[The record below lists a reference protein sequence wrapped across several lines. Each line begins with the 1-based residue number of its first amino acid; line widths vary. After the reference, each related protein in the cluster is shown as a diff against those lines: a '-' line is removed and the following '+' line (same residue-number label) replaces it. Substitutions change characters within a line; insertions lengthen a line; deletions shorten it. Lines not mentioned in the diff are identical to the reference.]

1 MPVIALFVE
10 LFGSSPLPYYVVGLS
25 ALALFVALTLL
36 RESDRTDKL
45 GFDCAFLAATGLTLL
60 AWRWPNFL
68 WQYPLN
74 PDEGLWVAGALKVR
88 TDWVPWRGFD
98 GATSG
103 PLTAYTLAL
112 PALFGARIDFFS
124 ARFLGVCL
132 LTLTLGGL
140 YFAVKWLNGG
150 RVARLVLLPPVLLLA
165 LTKDWNFLHFSS
177 ETVPIFLTTT
187 ALAASAYLAREAMPN
202 RRRIAACAIAGICL
216 GSAGLAKLQSLPIAL
231 VLFGF
236 VAAEIFFGGRRR
248 WKDALHEA
256 LVFAVSLIL
265 IPAIVTAV
273 LCATGELR
281 YAIRSYLQSSV
292 GYVGEGIHIG
302 PSFLFESSAS
312 YTAFLAGSLIVVVLS
327 VAIICWK
334 RAVPSRSS
342 LWIAIAALLLVL
354 AAGFSIYTPRRP
366 FQHYLLLSVV
376 PVSCCVA
383 AVLRLVRKTSFWKN
397 REALVTGSYLSV
409 FLISALGVS
418 LASGPSTLVTEIASN
433 SKSAGSKQAVALS
446 RYAPRGSRVA
456 IWGSCPELYVQ
467 TGTIMATRYGQMG
480 PIPAGHFREY
490 YEGILMRDLE
500 RSRPAVFVD
509 AVHPGAFNL
518 NNPATQGL
526 DSVPPLAEFVRR
538 NYQFKREISGV
549 RIFVANRNAN
559 SAPAETDAKST
570 ELSETPTGWTIRF
583 SAGSGAEIYRV
594 SGWSGAEPE
603 FTWTQ
608 GTSAKLKLPIPDHD
622 AALMLRMKLGG
633 LIHPPDLPMQNVA
646 VYANGEKI
654 ADWQVSDAADFT
666 APIPLE
672 LTRNAEELNL
682 ELRVPDA
689 ASPQSLGMSYDG
701 RLLGVRCYFVEL
713 KRR

>member
-1 MPVIALFVE
+1 MIARLVE
-10 LFGSSPLPYYVVGLS
+10 WFGSSPLPYYVVGLS
-25 ALALFVALTLL
+25 ALAVFVALTLV
-36 RESDRTDKL
+36 RESERADKL
-45 GFDCAFLAATGLTLL
+45 RFDCAFILAAGLTLL

-74 PDEGLWVAGALKVR
+74 PDEGLWVAGALKVK

-112 PALFGARIDFFS
+112 PALVGARIDFFS

-132 LTLTLGGL
+132 LTLTMGGL

-150 RVARLVLLPPVLLLA
+150 RVARLAVLPAVLLLA
-165 LTKDWNFLHFSS
+165 LTRDWNFLHFSS

-187 ALAASAYLAREAMPN
+187 ALAASAYLARERMPE
-202 RRRIAACAIAGICL
+202 RRRLAACAIAGVCL
-216 GSAGLAKLQSLPIAL
+216 GSAGLAKLQSLPIAF
-231 VLFGF
+231 VLLGF
-236 VAAEIFFGGRRR
+236 VLAGIFFGGGRR
-248 WKDALHEA
+248 WKGAIPEV
-256 LVFAVSLIL
+256 LVFAASLAFV
-265 IPAIVTAV
+265 PAIVTAV
-273 LCATGELR
+273 LGATGQLR

-312 YTAFLAGSLIVVVLS
+312 YTAFLVGALIIVFLG
-327 VAIICWK
+327 VAMIFWK
-334 RAVPSRSS
+334 RHALSRRS
-342 LWIAIAALLLVL
+342 LLMAAASVLLVV
-354 AAGFSIYTPRRP
+354 AAGFAIYVPRRP

-376 PVSCCVA
+376 PVSCCLA
-383 AVLRLVRKTSFWKN
+383 AVLRLVRETSFPKG
-397 REALVTGSYLSV
+397 REALITGTYVSV
-409 FLISALGVS
+409 FLISALGVPLS
-418 LASGPSTLVTEIASN
+418 AGPSTLVTEIAFN

-467 TGTIMATRYGQMG
+467 TGTVMATRYGQMG
-480 PIPAGHFREY
+480 PIPAGHFQQY
-490 YEGILMRDLE
+490 YQGILMGDLE

-509 AVHPGAFNL
+509 AVHPGAFQF
-518 NNPATQGL
+518 NNRATQGHETF
-526 DSVPPLAEFVRR
+526 PALAAFVRQ
-538 NYQFKREISGV
+538 NFQFREEVGGV
-549 RIFVANRNAN
+549 RIFVANGNTN
-559 SAPAETDAKST
+559 SAPAETAAKSAVAAD
-570 ELSETPTGWTIRF
+570 EPASWMVRF
-583 SAGSGAEIYRV
+583 SAGSGSEIYRV
-594 SGWSGAEPE
+594 SGWSGAEAE
-603 FTWTQ
+603 FTWTD

-622 AALMLRMKLGG
+622 GPLTLRMKLGG
-633 LIHPPDLPMQNVA
+633 LIQPRELPVQNVA

-654 ADWQVSDAADFT
+654 ADWQVGEPADFT

-672 LTRNAEELNL
+672 LTRNAEDLNIK
-682 ELRVPDA
+682 LRIPDA

-713 KRR
+713 RRR

>member
-1 MPVIALFVE
+1 MPVIALLVDW
-10 LFGSSPLPYYVVGLS
+10 FGSSPLPYYVLALT
-25 ALALFVALTLL
+25 ALAAFVALAVR
-36 RESDRTDKL
+36 RENDRTDTL
-45 GFDCAFLAATGLTLL
+45 RFDCAFIVVAGLTLL

-140 YFAVKWLNGG
+140 YFAVKWLNGA
-150 RVARLVLLPPVLLLA
+150 RIARLALLPPVLLLA

-187 ALAASAYLAREAMPN
+187 ALAASAYLAREAMPE
-202 RRRIAACAIAGICL
+202 RRRIAACAIAGVCL
-216 GSAGLAKLQSLPIAL
+216 GSAGLAKLQSLPIAF
-231 VLFGF
+231 VLLGF
-236 VAAEIFFGGRRR
+236 VVAGIFFGGRHRE
-248 WKDALHEA
+248 KSAIKAA
-256 LVFAVSLIL
+256 LVFAASLALVPL
-265 IPAIVTAV
+265 IVPTV
-273 LCATGELR
+273 LGATGELR

-312 YTAFLAGSLIVVVLS
+312 YTAFLVGSLIVVAFG
-327 VAIICWK
+327 VAIIFWER
-334 RAVPSRSS
+334 RAPSRLS
-342 LWIAIAALLLVL
+342 LGMAAAALFLLV
-354 AAGFSIYTPRRP
+354 AAGFAIYTPRRP
-366 FQHYLLLSVV
+366 FQHYLLLSIV
-376 PVSCCVA
+376 PASWCVA
-383 AVLRLVRKTSFWKN
+383 AVLRLVRETSFGKE
-397 REALVTGSYLSV
+397 REPLVTGSYLSL
-409 FLISALGVS
+409 FLVSALGVS
-418 LASGPSTLVTEIASN
+418 LASGPSALVTEIASN
-433 SKSAGSKQAVALS
+433 SKSPGSKQAVALS

-500 RSRPAVFVD
+500 QSRPVVFVD

-518 NNPATQGL
+518 NDRATQGHETF
-526 DSVPPLAEFVRR
+526 PALAAFVRR
-538 NYQFKREISGV
+538 NYQIKEEVGGV
-549 RIFVANRNAN
+549 RIFVANGNMN
-559 SAPAETDAKST
+559 SAPAETAVKST
-570 ELSETPTGWTIRF
+570 STADESAGWTVGF
-583 SAGSGAEIYRV
+583 NAGSGSEVYRV
-594 SGWSGAEPE
+594 SGWSGAEAE
-603 FTWTQ
+603 FTWTE
-608 GTSAKLKLPIPDHD
+608 GTSAKLKLPIPDQN
-622 AALMLRMKLGG
+622 AALVLRMKLGG
-633 LIHPPDLPMQNVA
+633 LIQPQLPVQNVA

-654 ADWQVSDAADFT
+654 ADWQVSEPADFS
-666 APIPLE
+666 APIPPE
-672 LTRNAEELNL
+672 LTKNAEDLNI
-682 ELRVPDA
+682 ELRIPDA

-713 KRR
+713 RRK

>member
-1 MPVIALFVE
+1 MPVIALLVDWFG
-10 LFGSSPLPYYVVGLS
+10 GSSLPYYML
-25 ALALFVALTLL
+25 ALAALAVFVALAIR
-36 RESDRTDKL
+36 RENDRTDKWR
-45 GFDCAFLAATGLTLL
+45 FDCAFLLAAGLTLL

-74 PDEGLWVAGALKVR
+74 PDEGLWVAGALKVK

-112 PALFGARIDFFS
+112 PALVGARIDFFS

-132 LTLTLGGL
+132 LTLTLGGF

-150 RVARLVLLPPVLLLA
+150 RVARLALLPAVLLLA

-187 ALAASAYLAREAMPN
+187 ALAAAAYLAREAMPT
-202 RRRIAACAIAGICL
+202 RRRFAACAIAGVCL
-216 GSAGLAKLQSLPIAL
+216 GSAGLAKLQSLPIAF

-236 VAAEIFFGGRRR
+236 VVAGIVFGGRRR
-248 WKDALHEA
+248 KSAILEA
-256 LVFAVSLIL
+256 LVFAGSLAFVPGL
-265 IPAIVTAV
+265 VTIV
-273 LCATGELR
+273 LSATGELR

-312 YTAFLAGSLIVVVLS
+312 YTAFLVGSLVVGAFGM
-327 VAIICWK
+327 AIIFWER
-334 RAVPSRSS
+334 RAPSRTS
-342 LWIAIAALLLVL
+342 LWMAAAALLLLV
-354 AAGFSIYTPRRP
+354 AAGFAIYTPRRP

-376 PVSCCVA
+376 PASCCVA
-383 AVLRLVRKTSFWKN
+383 AVLRLGRETTFWKD
-397 REALVTGSYLSV
+397 REAFAIGTYLSV

-418 LASGPSTLVTEIASN
+418 LASSPSTLVTEIASN
-433 SKSAGSKQAVALS
+433 SKARGSKQAVALG

-490 YEGILMRDLE
+490 YEGIIVRDLE
-500 RSRPAVFVD
+500 RSRPVVFVD
-509 AVHPGAFNL
+509 AVHPGAFQF
-518 NNPATQGL
+518 NNRATQGHETF
-526 DSVPPLAEFVRR
+526 PALAAFVRR
-538 NYQFKREISGV
+538 NYRFKEEVGGV
-549 RIFVANRNAN
+549 RIFVANENTN
-559 SAPAETDAKST
+559 SAPAETAGKLAGPAEESA
-570 ELSETPTGWTIRF
+570 GWTVGF
-583 SAGSGAEIYRV
+583 NAGSGAEVYRV
-594 SGWSGAEPE
+594 SGWSGAEAE
-603 FTWTQ
+603 FTWTE

-622 AALMLRMKLGG
+622 AALVLRMKLGG
-633 LIHPPDLPMQNVA
+633 LIHPPDLPRQSVA

-654 ADWQVSDAADFT
+654 ADWQVSEPADFT
-666 APIPLE
+666 APIPPE
-672 LTRNAEELNL
+672 LTRNAEDLDI
-682 ELRVPDA
+682 ELRIPDA
-689 ASPQSLGMSYDG
+689 ASPQSLGTSYDG
-701 RLLGVRCYFVEL
+701 RLLGVRCYVVEL
-713 KRR
+713 RRR